1 MQAQGLGFRVE
12 DFFHNGGGGGVET
25 LKIDRGKLFV

>member
-1 MQAQGLGFRVE
+1 MQAQGLGFRI
-12 DFFHNGGGGGVET
+12 FFIVVVVVVFKT